1 MSYLLKVEKGG
12 TAEIL
17 PPLTAAEALQ
27 LWNDA
32 EARGLTAH
40 CTDEAGS
47 PVSKEHLQD
56 LVNRA
61 S

>member
-1 MSYLLKVEKGG
+1 MSYLLKIEKGG
-12 TAEIL
+12 TAETL

-40 CTDEAGS
+40 CTDEAGN
-47 PVSKEHLQD
+47 PVSKENLHD
-56 LVNRA
+56 VVDRV
-61 S
+61 